1 MASDSCHA
9 FPGLLPHERQALQI
23 ITNTNIWLCLLSFK
37 QSLIFFCFQRQEM
50 PCALQ
55 WNLGLNISETNC
67 CFYKMSWS
75 DGLFYGFCLWEIF
88 CVNFCEISKVYCSI
102 GLRACAF
109 FHPSK
114 NTVGFHEEGDHQP
127 YK

>member
-1 MASDSCHA
+1 MASDSCHV

-23 ITNTNIWLCLLSFK
+23 IPNTNIWLCLLSFK
-37 QSLIFFCFQRQEM
+37 QSLIFFCFQKQEM

-75 DGLFYGFCLWEIF
+75 DGLFYGFCLWELF
-88 CVNFCEISKVYCSI
+88 CVNFCEISKVYFSI
-102 GLRACAF
+102 GLHACAF

-114 NTVGFHEEGDHQP
+114 NTVGFQGDHQP